1 MQAPAKY
8 LVLIDAGGEM
18 IARMF
23 DAQLRLVSEFDA
35 SSEEVAVMT
44 TGLRPEGGAQGAFWD
59 RALKGHSA
67 EERAVAE
74 VYTLDV

>member
-44 TGLRPEGGAQGAFWD
+44 TGLLPERGAQGAFWD

>member
-8 LVLIDAGGEM
+8 LVLIDAAGEM

-23 DAQLRLVSEFDA
+23 DADLRLVSEFDA

-44 TGLRPEGGAQGAFWD
+44 TGLRPERSAQGAFWD
-59 RALKGHSA
+59 RALKGHSS
-67 EERAVAE
+67 EERAAAD